1 MNRHSFTTPLALASV
16 LALISCAG
24 WTSHLAAQ
32 APAAAAPTEPEKY
45 NDPAVQALM
54 ETNPEKPQDLLNVI
68 SLLLDL
74 NQPKPAKTLFKKL
87 LALEI
92 DDAELVALGK
102 KVGSAGLYRI
112 ARTPEFKPDAVPF
125 VDKVSAAMNRAARD
139 PAKIEELIERLKQPS
154 LDARLQAVDEL
165 RQGRELAAQAL
176 LSVLY
181 DPARAEEHASVRT
194 ALAAIG
200 GDGIEPLGLIAVFAA
215 DAERIEALKVLGAV
229 EASEAAG
236 PLYAGAFGSKSSSIV
251 RQVASQGIVRR
262 SGTLPTPISAAAELY
277 LDAKRM
283 YLARPREIELTQV
296 DRQWTWDSTLK
307 RPTLA
312 LGADKRLVQ
321 LARAALLADIAA
333 DISGRDPNAVTL
345 AQAASLEAAM
355 QGKPTAKPGAAAG
368 EAPAAPADAAPTNDP
383 AAPAAP
389 AEPDAAAATPVAPQS
404 ADPVAAWNAAMKPT
418 AVELRRLLEF
428 VAANDRS
435 AAAAAAIQL
444 LVRADGLHAV
454 EGIGGRPAPLVKLT
468 THPDRRIRFAAME
481 AIVGLDPKEPFTGSS
496 AVADALGYFASATGT
511 RKVVVAD
518 TNVSRGRDVGGIA
531 TSEFGG
537 RPEVATNARDAVRL
551 VAGDPDVE
559 AVLMYRSMMLAELGQ
574 LLAQLRAD
582 PRTARLP
589 VFVYCEPNDFER
601 TRSLLSTDPF
611 AFAILQPRS
620 LEMLKAQSGPEVIGA
635 VKAQVFPQ
643 QRVSQAR
650 TALAAMAKLMASN
663 NKTFNLRP
671 YEAAILSAAWNAATN
686 NEAVP
691 VLAQFGSAA
700 AQRTLADLASAQ
712 TWPIET
718 RTAAADGFRE
728 SVKRFGILLT
738 TSELSRQYER
748 YNASATA
755 DKATQEVLGGLL
767 DTIESRGMKTAAA
780 QPGATPPGDKAPAA
794 PPAKVPATE
803 ANPFGPNAAKGD
815 APAAP

>member
-1 MNRHSFTTPLALASV
+1 MNRHSFTTPLALVSV
-16 LALISCAG
+16 LALVSCAG
-24 WTSHLAAQ
+24 WTSRLAAQ

-92 DDAELVALGK
+92 DEAELVALGK

-236 PLYAGAFGSKSSSIV
+236 PLYAGAFGSESSSIV

-262 SGTLPTPISAAAELY
+262 SGKLPTPISAAAELY

-296 DRQWTWDSTLK
+296 DRQWTWDSALK

-345 AQAASLEAAM
+345 AQTASLEAAM
-355 QGKPTAKPGAAAG
+355 LSKPTAKPGASAG
-368 EAPAAPADAAPTNDP
+368 EAPAAPA
-383 AAPAAP
+383 
-389 AEPDAAAATPVAPQS
+389 AEPDAAAAKPAAPQ
-404 ADPVAAWNAAMKPT
+404 AVDPVAAWNAAMKPT

-444 LVRADGLHAV
+444 LVRAEGPHAV
-454 EGIGGRPAPLVKLT
+454 EGIGGRPSTLVKLT

-518 TNVSRGRDVGGIA
+518 TNASRGRDVGGIA

-611 AFAILQPRS
+611 AFAILQPRT
-620 LEMLKAQSGPEVIGA
+620 LEMLKAQSGPEVIGV

-671 YEAAILSAAWNAATN
+671 YEAALLSAAWNAATN

-767 DTIESRGMKTAAA
+767 DTIESRGTKTAAA
-780 QPGATPPGDKAPAA
+780 QPGAKSPVA
-794 PPAKVPATE
+794 PPAKVPPTQAPANE